1 MRLSHALC
9 VILVTICASTSA
21 VAQSMPKDDVS
32 AFEAYVLQTWE
43 KYSEYMNEGNVD
55 DWLKMWD
62 ANGVQLAPGAPAFEG
77 ITEITKS
84 ITAQHAASDF
94 EQFEIVNK
102 EVELSGDLGF
112 ARGNYSFAATPKD
125 GGDQAQ
131 FTGKYLTI
139 FKRQADGS
147 WRIYRDCFNPNS

>member
-1 MRLSHALC
+1 MRLTHALC
-9 VILVTICASTSA
+9 VILVTICATTSA

-62 ANGVQLAPGAPAFEG
+62 ANGVQLAPGAPAFES
-77 ITEITKS
+77 IAEITKS

-102 EVELSGDLGF
+102 KSSFREIWDSPAETTRSLQPQKTVAIRCSS
-112 ARGNYSFAATPKD
+112 RGNT
-125 GGDQAQ
+125 
-131 FTGKYLTI
+131 
-139 FKRQADGS
+139 
-147 WRIYRDCFNPNS
+147 